1 MSLNSGLVQPG
12 LSKKGFEVENGKD
25 LIFRHYYK
33 GKRSGPWTKI
43 SHGPRHDIHDGL
55 VSQMKKQLQLQ
66 SSKQVKDLCECSMS
80 AEQYIE
86 VLKVQKVLPQDEKE
100 EGGAPEKKKR

>member
-1 MSLNSGLVQPG
+1 MPLDSSFVKPGLV
-12 LSKKGFEVENGKD
+12 KKGFSVEQGKD

-55 VSQMKKQLQLQ
+55 VSQMRKQLKLQ
-66 SSKQVKDLCECSMS
+66 TAKQVRDLCQCPMS
-80 AEQYIE
+80 EADYIKI
-86 VLKVQKVLPQDEKE
+86 LQNQGDLPTE
-100 EGGAPEKKKR
+100 ESPNK